1 MPMWNDVDLVP
12 GSGKRSVPE
21 PALVDLA
28 VFVLVAVVAGIL
40 LLLT

>member
-12 GSGKRSVPE
+12 GSGKRSVPAS
-21 PALVDLA
+21 ALVDLA
-28 VFVLVAVVAGIL
+28 LFVLAAIVAGVL